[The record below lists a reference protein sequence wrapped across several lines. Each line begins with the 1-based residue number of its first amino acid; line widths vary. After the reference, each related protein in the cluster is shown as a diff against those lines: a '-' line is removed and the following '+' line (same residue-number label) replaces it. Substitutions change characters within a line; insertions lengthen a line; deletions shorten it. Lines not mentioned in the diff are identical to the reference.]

1 MLLLRKLFQSTLFMS
16 SWLGS
21 NCSPALGSH
30 QPARTVLGA
39 PGTAPCHPHSEDQ
52 GSETEGL
59 LRTTKIFLI
68 FTFKSL
74 E

>member
-1 MLLLRKLFQSTLFMS
+1 MLLLRKLFQSTLFTS
-16 SWLGS
+16 SWPGS

-30 QPARTVLGA
+30 QPTQAVLSA

-52 GSETEGL
+52 GSETESL

-68 FTFKSL
+68 FTKSL